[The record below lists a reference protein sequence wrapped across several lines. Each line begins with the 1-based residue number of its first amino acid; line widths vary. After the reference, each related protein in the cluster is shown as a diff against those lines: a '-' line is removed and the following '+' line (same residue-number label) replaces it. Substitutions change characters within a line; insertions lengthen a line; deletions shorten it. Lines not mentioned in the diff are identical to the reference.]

1 MKKTDKILLT
11 DINAD
16 RDRENALLKYQK
28 LTAASFEN
36 YATIKLS
43 MNLFTMFE
51 MSEDISLDRRDEI
64 EDYIDIINMALRKIY
79 VDKEQAD
86 AETIKTVTDIRDSI
100 TRNMKILTFYTDA
113 LEVYEYI
120 LNRKEP
126 ALKGFVN
133 EDINLE
139 QLANNMFEFVFS
151 EDDTMLINSRI
162 KDFTA
167 QLPVRMSRDH
177 FFNIIET
184 SIALYKGSEKRSVLD
199 YTASIRDSAL
209 INIPEGIEEA
219 YPDLYKTYV
228 TLRDADY
235 INLDEKTFDEL
246 TGLIKDAS
254 ESIQSAVTNYLML
267 TEIIND
273 VLVILYTNPIT
284 DKGHLEEKY
293 EVAAKI
299 IGEIVSA
306 DDIYE
311 AADTFDKLFIEL
323 EGVQE
328 SSYEDLAFL
337 AGNLDELKNSYYEV
351 YDEDIKNNFD
361 SLNKADRLTS
371 TSLFMDIDESEFT
384 VVVDEADE
392 IFIKEETDELINDIK
407 ESFKTLGKM
416 QRRSIMAKILA
427 QMPVFFNSKEE
438 IHEYFSYAL
447 NSCADMSELT
457 ACEGLI
463 NELMG

>member
-1 MKKTDKILLT
+1 MKKTGKILLT

-64 EDYIDIINMALRKIY
+64 EDYIDIINMALRRVY
-79 VDKEQAD
+79 VEKQSSD
-86 AETIKTVTDIRDSI
+86 AETLKSIIDIRDSI

-184 SIALYKGSEKRSVLD
+184 SIALYKGSEKKSVLD
-199 YTASIRDSAL
+199 YTDSIRDSAL
-209 INIPEGIEEA
+209 INVPEGIEEA

-235 INLDEKTFDEL
+235 IKLDEKTYDEFS
-246 TGLIKDAS
+246 GLITDAS

-273 VLVILYTNPIT
+273 VLVILYTNPIS
-284 DKGHLEEKY
+284 DKEQLGAKY
-293 EVAAKI
+293 DVAAKI
-299 IGEIVSA
+299 ISEIVSA

-311 AADTFDKLFIEL
+311 AAYYD
-323 EGVQE
+323 
-328 SSYEDLAFL
+328 SY
-337 AGNLDELKNSYYEV
+337 GDE
-351 YDEDIKNNFD
+351 IKNNFD
-361 SLNKADRLTS
+361 SLSKADRLTS
-371 TSLFMDIDESEFT
+371 TSLFMDIDDSEFT
-384 VVVDEADE
+384 VVVDEADD
-392 IFIKEETDELINDIK
+392 IFIKEETEDLINDIK